1 VANGADA
8 VANGADAV
16 ANGADAVANG
26 ADAVANGAD
35 AVANVA
41 DAVANVAGA
50 VANVAGAVA
59 NGADGGVPVTASQ
72 RDASCQPGVKLR
84 GPDSPGTRR
93 VLQGRLMQGGVE
105 GDHAGRSPHE
115 ASRWDAVSPT
125 IRSQGFHPWLELSL
139 WDEDPQSGRPTMP
152 PSKVAG

>member
-8 VANGADAV
+8 VTNGADAV
-16 ANGADAVANG
+16 TNGAD
-26 ADAVANGAD
+26 
-35 AVANVA
+35 
-41 DAVANVAGA
+41 
-50 VANVAGAVA
+50 AVA

-72 RDASCQPGVKLR
+72 GDASYQPGVKPR

-125 IRSQGFHPWLELSL
+125 IRSQGFHPWL
-139 WDEDPQSGRPTMP
+139 
-152 PSKVAG
+152 V